1 MMLFNFNYSI
11 IDFLFMGYNS
21 VLKNSGEVSEA
32 VERLHSLGLFSH
44 HNRVKSWDTF
54 KMVNLI
60 SQADRSSFILDVGCN
75 GSPILPMLRRLGFKN
90 LYGCDLYLKKRS
102 SALMKL
108 VYFFY
113 KREYQ
118 PIIEMYEGKKF
129 DISVQDLEKT
139 KFQSNT
145 FDYITSLSVIEHS
158 INIKNYF
165 KEMNRIMKKGGMLLT
180 STDYWPDKI
189 RNVINTKDN
198 RKNSPDTVF
207 SRQEIEEDVINISKQ
222 NGFVLTEPIDFT
234 FEDKVIHWDATGL
247 DYTFIFFALRKKESL

>member
-1 MMLFNFNYSI
+1 MV
-11 IDFLFMGYNS
+11 YNS

-32 VERLHSLGLFSH
+32 IERLHSLGLFSH

-90 LYGCDLYLKKRS
+90 LYGCDLYLKKRY

-113 KREYQ
+113 KREYK
-118 PIIEMYEGKKF
+118 PMIEMYEGKTF

-145 FDYITSLSVIEHS
+145 FDYITSLSVIEHG

-180 STDYWPDKI
+180 SADYWPDKI

-198 RKNSPDTVF
+198 RKDSADTVF
-207 SRQEIEEDVINISKQ
+207 SRHEIEEDVINISKH

-234 FEDKVIHWDATGL
+234 HEDKVIHWDATGL

>member
-1 MMLFNFNYSI
+1 MT
-11 IDFLFMGYNS
+11 YNS

-32 VERLHSLGLFSH
+32 IERLHSLGLFSH
-44 HNRVKSWDTF
+44 HDRVKSWDTF

-90 LYGCDLYLKKRS
+90 LYGCDLYLKKRY

-113 KREYQ
+113 KREYK
-118 PIIEMYEGKKF
+118 PIIEMYEGKTF

-145 FDYITSLSVIEHS
+145 FDYITSLSVIEHG

-165 KEMNRIMKKGGMLLT
+165 KEMNRIMKKGGILLT
-180 STDYWPDKI
+180 SADYWPDKI

-234 FEDKVIHWDATGL
+234 YEDKVIHWDDTGL
-247 DYTFIFFALRKKESL
+247 DYTFIFFTLRKKESL